1 MKETLIVEVVCYNI
15 TSVVEAEKGGANRVE
30 LCDSPGEGG
39 TTPSFGTIQ
48 LAKERVS
55 IPVFVMI
62 RPRGGDFFYS
72 DDEFEVMKRD
82 IISAKQQNADGVV
95 FGILHRDGSI
105 DKARCGELIQ
115 LAYPMKV
122 TCHRA
127 FDMTNAPF
135 EALEDCIEAGF
146 HRILSSGQQTSVQ
159 NGLSLLSSLEA
170 KAAGRIII
178 MPGAGISEE
187 NVAEVLWKTS
197 ASEIHISGKT
207 FLESPM
213 TFRNPAVAMGA
224 DPREYQK
231 LLASRERIRKI
242 RELAEKALRS

>member
-1 MKETLIVEVVCYNI
+1 MKDSLIVEVVCYNI
-15 TSVVEAEKGGANRVE
+15 TSVVEAEKGGANRIE

-55 IPVFVMI
+55 IPIFVMI
-62 RPRGGDFFYS
+62 RPRGGDFYYS

-82 IISAKQQNADGVV
+82 IISAKQQGADGVV
-95 FGILHRDGSI
+95 FGVLHSDGSI
-105 DKARCGELIQ
+105 DKARCRELIQ
-115 LAYPMKV
+115 LAYPMKA

-146 HRILSSGQQTSVQ
+146 HRILSSGQQTCVQ
-159 NGLSLLSSLEA
+159 NGLALLSSLEA

-187 NVAEVLWKTS
+187 NVAEVLRKTS

-213 TFRNPAVAMGA
+213 TFRNPAVAMGD

-231 LLASRERIRKI
+231 LLASSGRIRKI